1 MLEIRDYEAFVAVAE
16 ELHFGRAADLLL
28 ISQPPLSNRIR
39 QLERNLG
46 LEFFRRSTR
55 NVELTNAGKRFLPAA
70 REVLRQHKEAQEVAK
85 SIKTGEHGTVRLGF
99 AGVSSQ
105 QALPV
110 LSRAVKD
117 AYPDI
122 DLKIQSQTYVFTA
135 VELLLQGN
143 IDLAFA
149 RLPTHPELDSRVIQV
164 EDLLCALPYDH
175 PLVDRDEIDLSELSQ
190 EPFVSLTEDQGSI
203 LQATM
208 ASLCISA
215 GFRPNVVQYA
225 PDSATVL
232 ALVAAGIGITIT
244 LSSVAE
250 SRRHGVV
257 YKRLANSNP
266 SHMFATLAWR
276 RDGMSES
283 LKHVLKISEEVLPTP
298 DLSGFCNNPFIKS
311 IGRE

>member
-1 MLEIRDYEAFVAVAE
+1 M
-16 ELHFGRAADLLL
+16 
-28 ISQPPLSNRIR
+28 
-39 QLERNLG
+39 
-46 LEFFRRSTR
+46 
-55 NVELTNAGKRFLPAA
+55 ELTNAGKRFLPAA
-70 REVLRQHKEAQEVAK
+70 REVIRQHEEAQKVVK
-85 SIKTGEHGTVRLGF
+85 SIKSGERGTVRLGF
-99 AGVSSQ
+99 AGASSQ
-105 QALPV
+105 KALPI

-135 VELLLQGN
+135 VELLRQGK

-149 RLPTHPELDSRVIQV
+149 RLPTHPDLDSRVIEV
-164 EDLLCALPYDH
+164 EELLCALPDDH
-175 PLVDRDEIDLSELSQ
+175 PLAERDEIHLSELSQ
-190 EPFVSLTEDQGSI
+190 EPFVSLTEDQGSV

-208 ASLCISA
+208 AALCISA

-250 SRRHGVV
+250 SRLHGVA
-257 YKRLANSNP
+257 YTRLTGSSP

-276 RDGMSES
+276 RNDLSES
-283 LKHVLKISEEVLPTP
+283 LKHVLEISEEVLPTP
-298 DLSGFCNNPFIKS
+298 DLSEFANNPFLKS